1 MVETFSKSMS
11 ELIIDKDEEP
21 MINVATSVLCLLEIY
36 NSESS
41 PGFVP
46 GVHDIAKRF
55 SSIRK
60 VRGDGNCFYR
70 AFLFGYLDNL
80 LSYYLSAKGD
90 SHDANIA
97 TATAERARVLTIAEK
112 SMAELAELGY
122 SEFAIE
128 VFYDEFH
135 ELLAT
140 LFESYTRET
149 LLDSFQ
155 EDGKADYYT
164 WFMRLLTAG
173 FIKRDWPRFQ
183 PFVEGPYYDADAF
196 CKGEVEPMKKE
207 CEHMQIIALTEYLG
221 VPIDIAY
228 LDGRPFDEATGLSSV
243 RFPEGAPFGESAFLV
258 HLLYRP
264 GHYDLLYK

>member
-1 MVETFSKSMS
+1 MS
-11 ELIIDKDEEP
+11 ELVNDDASEGP
-21 MINVATSVLCLLEIY
+21 MIDVATTVISLTDLY
-36 NSESS
+36 NSDSS
-41 PGFVP
+41 AGFVP
-46 GVHDIAKRF
+46 GIRDMATRF

-80 LSYYLSAKGD
+80 LSYYLSVKED
-90 SHDANIA
+90 STSDSSAMIETANI
-97 TATAERARVLTIAEK
+97 ERARVLGIVEK
-112 SMAELAELGY
+112 SMAELVELGY

-128 VFYDEFH
+128 VFYDEFC
-135 ELLAT
+135 ELLST
-140 LFESYTRET
+140 LFEFYNRET
-149 LLDSFQ
+149 LLEAFQ
-155 EDGKADYYT
+155 EGGKADYYT
-164 WFMRLLTAG
+164 WFMRLLTAS
-173 FIKRDWPRFQ
+173 FIKRDWQRFQ

-207 CEHMQIIALTEYLG
+207 CEQIQIIALTEYLG

-228 LDGRPFDEATGLSSV
+228 LDGRPFDEAVGLSSV
-243 RFPEGAPFGESAFLV
+243 RFPDSASNSDSTTPFLV